1 MESMAGATRAISSM
15 AIVNIFVFLFAIAI
29 SLYTEKRLIPMC
41 RNSAMKFAV
50 RWGYTN
56 SILMALAQFHP
67 ALKWFHTAYILVGAI
82 TFWQMA
88 DNARV
93 LAELQDEVARRA
105 AHDAEIARQ
114 QRMEARQRLQEEWF
128 SAETKRLSAGG
139 CPAGYECSAMGLS
152 ENGCANRNECR
163 RLPPPSCPDVH
174 VFQ

>member
-1 MESMAGATRAISSM
+1 MESMAGATGSIPSM

-67 ALKWFHTAYILVGAI
+67 ALKWLHTAYIVVGALI
-82 TFWQMA
+82 FWKII
-88 DNARV
+88 DDVRV
-93 LAELQDEVARRA
+93 LAELEDDRARRA

-114 QRMEARQRLQEEWF
+114 QRMKARQRLQNAWVKSERDRI
-128 SAETKRLSAGG
+128 TQGG
-139 CPAGYECSAMGLS
+139 CPAGYDCFAMGS
-152 ENGCANRNECR
+152 VGDGCLNRETCDQI
-163 RLPPPSCPDVH
+163 PKPVCP
-174 VFQ
+174 VFDS